1 MNALDRLAARLSTW
15 RWFPYALAALFSLI
29 AVWFGL
35 DLWNLDWRVPLYYSG
50 DALAVGSHFKT
61 IIETGWFTHQPD
73 LGAPYG
79 QFYNDYPQA
88 DNLHFIAASLLR
100 VFTSDFGALMNIYF
114 VIGFPLAAIT
124 AVWFLRLVG
133 VSRTLSV
140 ALGVV
145 FSIAPYHFIKGEGHL
160 FLAAYFVVPLALGV
174 LFLVATGKPIW
185 SRRILSRRNLATGG
199 ILVLLG
205 TASSYYSVFV
215 ALVLAVAGLAKL
227 WQTRSWR
234 RFFGAAAAGL
244 VIAST
249 MFLNLLPDLLY
260 RLANGANEAV
270 LVRSPPEAELY
281 SFKIASLLLPVPGH
295 RFGPFAN
302 LRQLY
307 DTYYPLPSEAPALGL
322 IAGAGFVALVVFAVY
337 FLLTAGKTKWRA
349 PRSYVRTLAVLS
361 GLTLVAFLFG
371 TVGGL
376 STLLSFID
384 FPIRSWNRI
393 AILIAML
400 ALAAVGLLLDRFVR
414 RLLRGRRR
422 ADVAAPVSAADGPGA
437 PTVTAPA
444 APAAPAATAPTDAAP
459 AARASTDG
467 SPARGARRWVV
478 AVPLALVLM
487 VLGVWDQIP
496 PIDREARTAT
506 VASYTS
512 DDTFTQQIESTVESG
527 CLLYQLPY
535 IAFPESPPV
544 NGATDSDELRMFLH
558 STDLRWSAGGIKG
571 RAPIDEVGAYAS
583 LPVPA
588 MLMAIRGIDACG
600 VVVDR
605 AAYADGG
612 GPVVDQIRSVV
623 GESATSFDS
632 ADGRFT
638 FIDVAP

>member
-1 MNALDRLAARLSTW
+1 MNTLDRAAARLTTW
-15 RWFPYALAALFSLI
+15 RWFPYALAALLSLV

-35 DLWNLDWRVPLYYSG
+35 DLWHLDWRVPLYYTG

-88 DNLHFIAASLLR
+88 DNLHFIAASVLR
-100 VFTSDFGALMNIYF
+100 VFTSDFGALMNISF
-114 VIGFPLAAIT
+114 VIGFPLAAVT

-140 ALGVV
+140 ALGVA

-160 FLAAYFVVPLALGV
+160 FLAAYFVVPLALGI
-174 LFLVATGKPIW
+174 LYLVATGQPVW
-185 SRRILSRRNLATGG
+185 SRRILSRRNLATVG

-227 WQTRSWR
+227 WQTHAWR

-244 VIAST
+244 VIAFT
-249 MFLNLLPDLLY
+249 MFLNLLPDLIY

-295 RFGPFAN
+295 RFAPFAN

-322 IAGAGFVALVVFAVY
+322 IAAAGFVALIVFAVY
-337 FLLTAGKTKWRA
+337 FLLTAGKTRWRA
-349 PRSYVRTLAVLS
+349 PRSYVRTLSVLS

-376 STLLSFID
+376 STLLSFVD

-400 ALAAVGLLLDRFVR
+400 ALAAVGLLLDRAVR
-414 RLLRGRRR
+414 SVMRRAERRAAARDASALDAASGYGGIGASAASAARPRRR
-422 ADVAAPVSAADGPGA
+422 
-437 PTVTAPA
+437 
-444 APAAPAATAPTDAAP
+444 
-459 AARASTDG
+459 
-467 SPARGARRWVV
+467 WLV
-478 AVPLALVLM
+478 AVPLAVLLM
-487 VLGVWDQIP
+487 VLAVWDQIP
-496 PIDREARTAT
+496 PIDHAARAAT
-506 VASYTS
+506 VASFDS
-512 DDTFTQQIESTVESG
+512 DEAFTKQVEQTVASG

-544 NGATDSDELRMFLH
+544 NGATDADELRPFLH

-571 RAPIDEVGAYAS
+571 RAPVDEVGALAS

-588 MLMAIRGIDACG
+588 LVMALKGIDACG
-600 VVVDR
+600 IVVDR

-612 GPVVDQIRSVV
+612 AAVVDQLESVT
-623 GESATSFDS
+623 GDAASSFDS
-632 ADGRFT
+632 PDGRFS
-638 FIDVAP
+638 FIRTVP

>member
-114 VIGFPLAAIT
+114 IIGFPLAAIT

-174 LFLVATGKPIW
+174 LFLVATGKPVW
-185 SRRILSRRNLATGG
+185 SRRILSRRNLATVG

-215 ALVLAVAGLAKL
+215 ALVLAVVGLAKL

-244 VIAST
+244 VIAFT

-422 ADVAAPVSAADGPGA
+422 AD
-437 PTVTAPA
+437 APA
-444 APAAPAATAPTDAAP
+444 PAPALALDTPPTPAPA
-459 AARASTDG
+459 G
-467 SPARGARRWVV
+467 RGARRWVV
-478 AVPLALVLM
+478 AVPLALLLM

-496 PIDREARTAT
+496 PIDREARAAT

-558 STDLRWSAGGIKG
+558 SADLRWSAGGIKG